1 MMHVNCDFI
10 DKYCTYM
17 LENIHANLGRSA
29 RLSRNILDNRYST
42 ISSNN
47 QIAQPR
53 TTASRFE
60 SQPQFTLNLI
70 VDLKLIVSKINVH
83 YIVLFENYNF
93 YY

>member
-1 MMHVNCDFI
+1 
-10 DKYCTYM
+10 M
-17 LENIHANLGRSA
+17 LIWED
-29 RLSRNILDNRYST
+29 RLVFQGHLDNRYST

-70 VDLKLIVSKINVH
+70 VDLKLIVSKINIH
-83 YIVLFENYNF
+83 YIVLLRIIIFIIKDTY
-93 YY
+93 

>member
-1 MMHVNCDFI
+1 
-10 DKYCTYM
+10 M
-17 LENIHANLGRSA
+17 LIWEDRSPFKEH
-29 RLSRNILDNRYST
+29 LDNRYST

-60 SQPQFTLNLI
+60 FQPQFTLNLI

-83 YIVLFENYNF
+83 FIVLLRIIIFIIKDTY
-93 YY
+93 